1 MFWIYSLLI
10 VISGGSGIGFIIHEK
25 YVEAIIA
32 FIVCFILIVL
42 LRIYLRRKT
51 QKRHSG
57 DGPLDCGECSDL
69 DCDCND

>member
-1 MFWIYSLLI
+1 MFWIYSILI
-10 VISGGSGIGFIIHEK
+10 IISGGSGIGFIIHEK

-42 LRIYLRRKT
+42 LRIYLRRKS

-69 DCDCND
+69 DCDCSD